1 MREAKE
7 KLSLVERF
15 VMYLWKIWFKDDA
28 MKFHGLPAGLIDMR
42 YLNFIFSI
50 AKYYIQILCIALFI
64 KNIC

>member
-15 VMYLWKIWFKDDA
+15 VIYLWKIWFKDDA

-42 YLNFIFSI
+42 CVHFIFSKAKILIQNKIYINI
-50 AKYYIQILCIALFI
+50 AY
-64 KNIC
+64 